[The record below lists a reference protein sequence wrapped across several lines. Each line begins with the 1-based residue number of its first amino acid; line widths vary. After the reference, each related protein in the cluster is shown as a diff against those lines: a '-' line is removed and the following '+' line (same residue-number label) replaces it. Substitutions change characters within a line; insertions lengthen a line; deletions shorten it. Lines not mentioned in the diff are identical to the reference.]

1 MDISKN
7 YLDNILPALKNA
19 VIRSSSEIM
28 DIYNSDDLGKKD
40 KYAGSPVTIAD
51 LAANEVIMKALKAI

>member
-28 DIYNSDDLGKKD
+28 DIYNSDDLG
-40 KYAGSPVTIAD
+40 
-51 LAANEVIMKALKAI
+51 